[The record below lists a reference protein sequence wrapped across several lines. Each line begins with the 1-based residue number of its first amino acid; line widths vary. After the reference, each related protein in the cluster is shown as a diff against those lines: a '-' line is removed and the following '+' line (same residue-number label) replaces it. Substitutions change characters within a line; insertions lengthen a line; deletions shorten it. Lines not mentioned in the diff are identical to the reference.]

1 MTVLT
6 GCLHT
11 SCSLIRPGWLSRQ
24 YRPLSYPRDRFHSV
38 STFVQGR
45 QTPRQAGYKGP
56 SSVTTNSSAP
66 PISPHLG
73 RFSHL
78 RYLSMAATPDM
89 QKATLPTLD
98 RLGVKLAD
106 DAQID
111 APKIA
116 REWFSS
122 FSQAIQSGSVSDV
135 LSLLLDNGA
144 DTWWRD
150 LVSLSNDFRTFYGES
165 LPRFLSDRV
174 VGSNAQLSDFKLDES
189 SVVIERPYPD
199 IVWIQAM
206 FTFRSPTRSSSGI
219 FRLVPTSS
227 VTGSWLAH
235 SLFTNIEGLIDFP
248 EQISNL
254 REQAPNHGKWHEK
267 RHREIECL
275 DEDPKVIVVG
285 GGQAGLE
292 IAARLKYLGV
302 KTLVIEKEPRV
313 GNLWR
318 KRYEALCLHDTVCEW
333 RTFLVWRG
341 S

>member
-1 MTVLT
+1 
-6 GCLHT
+6 
-11 SCSLIRPGWLSRQ
+11 
-24 YRPLSYPRDRFHSV
+24 
-38 STFVQGR
+38 
-45 QTPRQAGYKGP
+45 
-56 SSVTTNSSAP
+56 
-66 PISPHLG
+66 
-73 RFSHL
+73 
-78 RYLSMAATPDM
+78 MAATPGM
-89 QKATLPTLD
+89 QNATLPTLD

-106 DAQID
+106 DVDID
-111 APKIA
+111 ALKIA

-122 FSQAIQSGSVSDV
+122 FSQAIQAGSVSDV
-135 LSLLLDNGA
+135 LSLLLDNGS

-150 LVSLSNDFRTFYGES
+150 IISLTNDIRTFYGES
-165 LPRFLSDRV
+165 LPQFLSDRV
-174 VGSNAQLSDFKLDES
+174 VGSSGQLSEFKLDES
-189 SVVIERPYPD
+189 SIAIERPYAD

-227 VTGSWLAH
+227 ITGSWLAH
-235 SLFTNIEGLIDFP
+235 SIFTNLEGLNDFP
-248 EQISNL
+248 EQIKDL

-267 RHREIECL
+267 RKREIECL

-302 KTLVIEKEPRV
+302 KTLVVEREPRV

-333 RTFLVWRG
+333 HLFIMWRRQC
-341 S
+341 